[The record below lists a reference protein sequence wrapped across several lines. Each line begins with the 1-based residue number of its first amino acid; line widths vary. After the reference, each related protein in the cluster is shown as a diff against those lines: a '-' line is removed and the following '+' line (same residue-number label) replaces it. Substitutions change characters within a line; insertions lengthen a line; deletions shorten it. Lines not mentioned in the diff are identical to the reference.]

1 MIIATT
7 GSEQGRK
14 LNSGIASKIL
24 NFNQQIDPKCNVQI
38 PRHQQNPDRNGLT
51 KPGSE
56 RIDKTRIKLKTFV
69 LICMFAYI
77 LGSIREEYRF
87 SP

>member
-1 MIIATT
+1 MPIDKVCRKQTPQAASAKP
-7 GSEQGRK
+7 GSER
-14 LNSGIASKIL
+14 
-24 NFNQQIDPKCNVQI
+24 IDKTRI
-38 PRHQQNPDRNGLT
+38 GLT

-69 LICMFAYI
+69 FIRMFAYM

-87 SP
+87 CP